1 MALFTPRAYLDGKR
15 ATADDLVPLV
25 FAGNAHFTA
34 MQVSGGAVRGLDLH
48 LKRLREAS
56 DELFGA
62 HVSDDSLRA
71 LLATAID
78 DEGRDSSLS
87 LFVFP
92 GTGPAALHVL
102 IRTSDPADLTMTPIR
117 LKTFEHE
124 RFLARFK
131 HVGEIAKSYFKS
143 LAQRDGF
150 DDAAFVDSQGRLSEA
165 SIWNLAFWDGET
177 VLWPEADV
185 LPGVTRQI
193 LRRQLEAAG
202 IPQRVLPLRA
212 DDLSSAL
219 TAVVMNSWTPALQ
232 VSEIDGI
239 RLGDRTEFAE
249 LLHRAYAAE
258 PLTAPDGL
266 TAVD

>member
-1 MALFTPRAYLDGKR
+1 MALLTPRAFLDGKR
-15 ATADDLVPLV
+15 ATADELAPLV

-62 HVSDDSLRA
+62 HISDDRLHA
-71 LLATAID
+71 LLAAAID

-92 GTGPAALHVL
+92 GTDHAELRVL
-102 IRTSDPADLTMTPIR
+102 IRISSLADLTVTPVR

-185 LPGVTRQI
+185 LPGVTLQI

-202 IPQRVLPLRA
+202 IPQTIRPLRA
-212 DDLSSAL
+212 DDLGSSL
-219 TAVVMNSWTPALQ
+219 TGVVMNSWTPALR
-232 VSEIDGI
+232 VSDIDGI
-239 RLGDRTEFAE
+239 RLGDGTEFAE
-249 LLHRAYAAE
+249 LLHRAYAAG
-258 PLTAPDGL
+258 PLTAPDGV